1 MIIDKLSI
9 ENYQCY
15 FGNKTFKFSEGLNI
29 ILGENG
35 EGKTKFFEAVNW
47 LFEGTDDN
55 LEPLVSKKAIENTS
69 EGDSFRVKVSISI
82 RTQDQNNTLTKSF
95 LVYKKNNDK
104 IETSSYMLEGVE
116 ENKSGERSQVDGKSL
131 LERIFPFQIRK
142 YSMFKGEAE
151 LDIFKSEDALTNLI
165 NLFSNAKHFDKY
177 SLKGAYLR
185 DKSEKAVEESSKTD
199 KKNEQA
205 YKKLETD
212 IQNLVREKQGLKTR
226 IDLTDDEI
234 KSLDSQIQEAGS
246 YVRNATDLETINK
259 RIKNIEDNISR
270 FNNMID
276 ENYTNSLFDENWI
289 AVYFEKF
296 HKQYTE
302 KTSNLDLARRKL
314 QTDFDIQKGIKEG
327 EKKAK
332 AELLKN
338 LVPLPVNVPSKAH
351 MEEMLKDQLCKVC
364 NREAKVGSE
373 PYDFM
378 MARLQEYVDSQI
390 QQPINDE
397 PNTPLFK
404 FDYTNRLVYMSVA
417 HEDNLKN
424 LRNVSSKIKELFQ
437 FNEERKTD
445 IEEQEALLEKE
456 INERA
461 KILGNSNLAA
471 ERLSTVLRD
480 YNLWISELKQR
491 NREHSD
497 LQTKIANIDAELKI
511 KRDEKDNIDLKS
523 AQTFLVKTRAILRD
537 IETIFND
544 TKELKFTEFVE
555 KLQSTSNQYFQ
566 KINVNAFT
574 GNIVFLKRKSSNGK
588 FIVDVELQENGQPF
602 FAPNQSLLTSMHI
615 SVLFAISEIAKE
627 AREENYP
634 MIFDAPTSSF
644 GENKST
650 EFLNLIYETNNQKIL
665 LIKDFLVNDKESK
678 TLSIKTEFQNI
689 KRDKAFWLKLERPF
703 DPLNLNTIET
713 KIITL

>member
-1 MIIDKLSI
+1 MIIDKLTI

-15 FGNKTFKFSEGLNI
+15 FGVKVFEFSDGLNI

-35 EGKTKFFEAVNW
+35 EGKTKLFESLNW
-47 LFEGTDDN
+47 LFEGNDDN
-55 LEPLVSKKAIENTS
+55 LEQLVSKKAIENTL
-69 EGDSFRVKVSISI
+69 EGESFKVKVSII
-82 RTQDQNNTLTKSF
+82 VRIEDQKNIITKSF
-95 LVYKKNNDK
+95 LVHKKHVEK
-104 IETSSYMLEGVE
+104 IQISSYMLEGVE
-116 ENKSGERSQVDGKSL
+116 ENKSGERTQVDGKIL

-151 LDIFKSEDALTNLI
+151 LDIFKSDAALTNLI
-165 NLFSNAKHFDKY
+165 NLFSDAKHYDKY
-177 SLKGAYLR
+177 SVKGAFLR
-185 DKSEKAVEESSKTD
+185 EKAERAVEESSKTD
-199 KKNEQA
+199 KKNEHA
-205 YKKLETD
+205 YKKLEID
-212 IQNLVREKQGLKTR
+212 IQNLLRDRQGIKTR
-226 IDLTDDEI
+226 LELTEDEI

-246 YVRNATDLETINK
+246 FVRNATDLETINK
-259 RIKNIEDNISR
+259 RIKTIEDNILR

-276 ENYTNSLFDENWI
+276 ENYTTSLFDENWI
-289 AVYFEKF
+289 AVNFEPF
-296 HKQYTE
+296 HKEYTE
-302 KTSNLDLARRKL
+302 ITSNLDHTRRKL

-338 LVPLPVNVPSKAH
+338 LVPLPVNVPSRAH

-373 PYDFM
+373 PYNFM
-378 MARLQEYVDSQI
+378 MARLQEYVDTQI
-390 QQPINDE
+390 QQTATEDS
-397 PNTPLFK
+397 NTPLFK
-404 FDYTNRLVYMSVA
+404 HDYTNRLMYMSLA
-417 HEDNLKN
+417 HEDNLKS
-424 LRNVSSKIKELFQ
+424 LRTVSTNIKELFK
-437 FNEERKTD
+437 FNEERKSD
-445 IEEQEALLEKE
+445 IEEQKSLLEKE
-456 INERA
+456 VNERA

-471 ERLSTVLRD
+471 EKLSTVLKD
-480 YNLWISELKQR
+480 YNNWISDLKQR

-497 LQTKIANIDAELKI
+497 LQIRIAAIDADLKL
-511 KRDEKDNIDLKS
+511 KRDEKDRIDLKS
-523 AQTFLVKTRAILRD
+523 AQLFLVKTRAILRD

-544 TKELKFTEFVE
+544 TKELKFTEFVD
-555 KLQSTSNQYFQ
+555 KLQDTSNQYFQ

-574 GNIVFLKRKSSNGK
+574 GNIVFLQRKTSNGK

-615 SVLFAISEIAKE
+615 SVLFAISEIATE
-627 AREENYP
+627 NREEKYP

-644 GENKST
+644 GENKSS

-665 LIKDFLVNDKESK
+665 LIKDFLVNDKASK
-678 TLSIKTEFQNI
+678 TLSVKPEFENI

-703 DPLNLNTIET
+703 DALNLKTIET